1 MKISDKIFFVIQS
14 CIKYN
19 SFGWGI
25 WLRSFLYKFFFK
37 KFGKNIQIK
46 DGVTFKYPSE
56 IEMGSNI
63 KIGEFS
69 YFVGNGGLYL
79 GDNVLIGAGTKIITS
94 THNFDDIETS
104 MFDQGLSFSP
114 IRIKNDVWFGFDC
127 KVFGNT
133 IINEGV
139 IIGAN
144 SLIKNTET
152 PSYVILAGNPAKFLR
167 KRGGAET
174 KELSDNL

>member
-1 MKISDKIFFVIQS
+1 MKRSDKIFFVIQS

-25 WLRSFLYKFFFK
+25 RLRSFLYRFFFK
-37 KFGKNIQIK
+37 KFGKHIQIK

-56 IEMGSNI
+56 IEMGNHI

-69 YFVGNGGLYL
+69 YFVGKGGLSI
-79 GDNVLIGAGTKIITS
+79 GNNVLIGAGTKIITS
-94 THNFDDIETS
+94 THNFDDIGTS
-104 MFDQGLSFSP
+104 MYDQGLSFSP
-114 IRIKNDVWFGFDC
+114 IKIKNDVWFGFDC

-133 IINEGV
+133 IINDGV
-139 IIGAN
+139 IVGAN

-152 PSYVILAGNPAKFLR
+152 DSYVIMVGSPAKFLR
-167 KRGGAET
+167 KRGIADT
-174 KELSDNL
+174 KEVK